1 MRRRYSKRPSER
13 EERKEKGDMRVGI
26 TTCIY
31 GHAWCGASCVCVMG
45 GVGMSC
51 ALLICRGGGEANKQ
65 CGQPQRARVLIPD
78 RDINQ
83 DGQDL
88 ADVADDGEG
97 RCRDGRAAEEGKV

>member
-1 MRRRYSKRPSER
+1 
-13 EERKEKGDMRVGI
+13 MRVGI
-26 TTCIY
+26 TTCIM
-31 GHAWCGASCVCVMG
+31 GMRGAVCLVCVCVMG

>member
-1 MRRRYSKRPSER
+1 
-13 EERKEKGDMRVGI
+13 MRVGI

-31 GHAWCGASCVCVMG
+31 GHAWCGVPRVCVMG

-51 ALLICRGGGEANKQ
+51 ALLICRGGGEADKQ
-65 CGQPQRARVLIPD
+65 RGQPQRARVLIPD
-78 RDINQ
+78 RDVNQ